1 MIYSEFKENKRNFG
15 GKNNNSLFKRLIIS
29 LMSIFIPKAN
39 PDFEDLIDLVDK
51 WLVEYDDLEKYVN
64 REIGI
69 DSNGI
74 VIMKMPY
81 KMNYGYWIDTEFDLE
96 YLENTFTCK
105 EIDAET
111 FENNWIKLD
120 NL

>member
-1 MIYSEFKENKRNFG
+1 M
-15 GKNNNSLFKRLIIS
+15 
-29 LMSIFIPKAN
+29 
-39 PDFEDLIDLVDK
+39 VDK